1 MDKENMLPV
10 GTTLRDGTYKIEKQ
24 LSSGGFGNTYVVRNL
39 IFDEI
44 FAMKEFFMKGINLRE
59 EENVTVSVPDNKAS
73 FESQK
78 GKFLKEAQRLR
89 KLDNKHIVR
98 VHDLFESNGTVYY
111 IMDFIEG
118 QTVAEYIKD
127 TGKPIAEQQAL
138 NIFSQVLEVLDFVH
152 HQTPPMLHLDI
163 KPDNI
168 MLDKQGNVFLLDFGS
183 SKQIDSEDGVTTSSG
198 FTMTKGYA
206 PSELIDGN
214 KDRIGPWTD
223 FYELGA
229 TLYNMVTGKKP
240 PTASEVSE
248 DGRKAFSFS
257 NTISIKIQ
265 DLIVWLM
272 SHNRSQRPHDAK
284 EVLQRVNKPNVNSQ
298 SNSDDDATEYQSQ
311 HVRNYDDDTSVVNE
325 EKSDFVRELD
335 EVESQS
341 FMSKLL
347 WRNKH
352 CTLLTTFLHIV
363 SLVISFI
370 AFCFVFFYLGVS
382 MGDSHVMLRIVGSIS
397 VTFPFCS
404 LLALLFEKK
413 WGFYGLLCSVL
424 VFVICILS
432 VGIAVTELVVCLV
445 MIIYV
450 ALFYYSLKLKKEDV
464 AVWDCLDQNI
474 TDKLSSILILSYT
487 VIVVCTISYGYLYT
501 RNMEQEN
508 ANRWHADY
516 ESYVASCQDH
526 ISKSSGAITKDEK
539 IENLIEAN
547 HYLKKLVELENS
559 YRKIQPEFYNKSEE
573 LNYSIENFLS
583 DVSDEIQNIDIN
595 NITDYPTVIGKFE
608 LAIKMNPSD
617 SLFNLYN
624 KVLEETG
631 YIRIRNVE
639 FCNKNDSIIDDYG
652 AELFSHRMRYL
663 GARINYDGIRPVADM
678 DYSHD
683 MEFKIKVFTP
693 SGVLKQGESS
703 PKGYSFVDSCN
714 VTLLEDN
721 FIVLLGWGNAEES
734 TYERGIYRYEIWYK
748 EKKIYS
754 TKVQIK

>member
-284 EVLQRVNKPNVNSQ
+284 EVLQRICSHNFRNQNEQDYDSTIIVATNS
-298 SNSDDDATEYQSQ
+298 NNIIDEEYTEYSNQQKLDSDAS
-311 HVRNYDDDTSVVNE
+311 NYEDLSVWQRIIKAWNQRSIIGNIVLLLGFFVTILALIVSVGLSTTS
-325 EKSDFVRELD
+325 DGD
-335 EVESQS
+335 
-341 FMSKLL
+341 MKLL
-347 WRNKH
+347 IS
-352 CTLLTTFLHIV
+352 CLSLPLFLMLLLGLGKKWAYWGLSVWAVIFALLLLRVCDVHSILFV
-363 SLVISFI
+363 IYCAFALLSLVILF
-370 AFCFVFFYLGVS
+370 LT
-382 MGDSHVMLRIVGSIS
+382 LRIKKNSIS
-397 VTFPFCS
+397 HWEVMDKTMVDTS
-404 LLALLFEKK
+404 SILVVVV
-413 WGFYGLLCSVL
+413 GVL
-424 VFVICILS
+424 VFVGIYFYGNVNTYVNVTYSVEEKGGLYGLVDSRGNVVIDYKYKWLNIPYEGLMQAETEDGFGYVKIDGEPLRIYIDGGEWPAFCFSSVQAFSEGLGCCYLS
-432 VGIAVTELVVCLV
+432 ESFA
-445 MIIYV
+445 
-450 ALFYYSLKLKKEDV
+450 SQK
-464 AVWDCLDQNI
+464 
-474 TDKLSSILILSYT
+474 
-487 VIVVCTISYGYLYT
+487 YGYG
-501 RNMEQEN
+501 
-508 ANRWHADY
+508 
-516 ESYVASCQDH
+516 C
-526 ISKSSGAITKDEK
+526 
-539 IENLIEAN
+539 
-547 HYLKKLVELENS
+547 
-559 YRKIQPEFYNKSEE
+559 
-573 LNYSIENFLS
+573 
-583 DVSDEIQNIDIN
+583 
-595 NITDYPTVIGKFE
+595 
-608 LAIKMNPSD
+608 
-617 SLFNLYN
+617 
-624 KVLEETG
+624 G
-631 YIRIRNVE
+631 YIDTSGNMVIPFEYEDGSGFYQGASMVKKNGLWGFINRNNEVIIPFDKKFDKRVSFNGVNGFIDE
-639 FCNKNDSIIDDYG
+639 NDGHYYTYNSNG
-652 AELFSHRMRYL
+652 ELIQL
-663 GARINYDGIRPVADM
+663 N
-678 DYSHD
+678 
-683 MEFKIKVFTP
+683 
-693 SGVLKQGESS
+693 
-703 PKGYSFVDSCN
+703 
-714 VTLLEDN
+714 
-721 FIVLLGWGNAEES
+721 
-734 TYERGIYRYEIWYK
+734 
-748 EKKIYS
+748 
-754 TKVQIK
+754 